1 MAFSDRVYAYI
12 MKKHH
17 LITTA
22 MAGLTVLTGG
32 MLSSCSDEEVASAEQ
47 AKANYYTAQAV
58 NADTAAARAKVF
70 PALAWLPKG
79 TNTYLA
85 GNVTEF
91 VSVANKIS
99 GSEPIEIPFE
109 MQSIDTFAIGI
120 TDGTEKA
127 FSHLRELY
135 TELYAAISRGEQKPD
150 MDKIIKSLADAVGQI
165 KPIYVVVTCHT
176 EDEAKALAAQLN
188 FLIALSLKDAPFL
201 KTSLQGGWNL
211 VTCKPADI
219 PTELAGANLSGCGD
233 LAVSLGITSRGN
245 AMVAALT
252 VNPQELQV
260 PATVAE
266 SVLGTNAADALD
278 DAVNGKGLAA
288 ASISPNLAN
297 TLRDYYMSFTEAGIM
312 GYKQASTLIGSSS
325 TEEIEQCT
333 AAFKMLAEFVNKL
346 IPYTTRPGALTIW
359 QDGDLHLCLQGDSNG
374 LEFSTAQL
382 NTTVPQDA
390 VVYAYGSGVTAMNC
404 PSMEEIDRAAQAV
417 FTLTSITKS
426 ERTAAEL
433 KEIYNVVKS
442 LLPHFTALNNS
453 MGKGWVAHADIS
465 ATETRS
471 LGDPQNKTAE
481 LPAPC
486 IRMAAQL
493 DNRAAFGKAMADIN
507 SEILA
512 FAEKKDPRAAQEI
525 KEVVAGISHA
535 QNGAYT
541 TYTHPHTT
549 RPEEGLCAG
558 VAISDSMVG
567 MGSDLGKVI
576 QLCDSATGNTAV
588 SGIVVNVN
596 LAPVEPYLVTELEWI
611 KESLE
616 TLRNAPDSTEYLI
629 DWHEEWVQ
637 EQQEQIDDFRE
648 ILQRCTGGTLSITS
662 EKGCSKTH
670 IKVYTPALK

>member
-1 MAFSDRVYAYI
+1 

-22 MAGLTVLTGG
+22 MTGLTVLTGG
-32 MLSSCSDEEVASAEQ
+32 MLSSCSDEEAVSTEQTQ
-47 AKANYYTAQAV
+47 AKASYYTAQAV
-58 NADTAAARAKVF
+58 NADTAEARAKVF

-79 TNTYLA
+79 TNTYIT

-91 VSVANKIS
+91 LSVVNKVS
-99 GSEPIEIPFE
+99 GSEPFEIPLE
-109 MQSIDTFAIGI
+109 LQSIDTIAIGL
-120 TDGTEKA
+120 TEGTEKA
-127 FSHLRELY
+127 CEDLLTVHNQVLEGILQ
-135 TELYAAISRGEQKPD
+135 EKQPD
-150 MDKIIKSLADAVGQI
+150 VDRMLKSIADAAKKI
-165 KPIYVVVTCHT
+165 KPIYLVATCHT

-201 KTSLQGGWNL
+201 KTSQLDGWNL

-219 PTELAGANLSGCGD
+219 PAELTGANLSACGD

-260 PATVAE
+260 PATAAE
-266 SVLGTNAADALD
+266 SVLGTDAANALD
-278 DAVNGKGLAA
+278 DALNGKGLAA

-333 AAFKMLAEFVNKL
+333 AAFKTLAEFVNKL

-426 ERTAAEL
+426 ERTAAEF
-433 KEIYNVVKS
+433 KEIYNAVKS

-471 LGDPQNKTAE
+471 LGDPQNKTAK

-493 DNRAAFGKAMADIN
+493 DNRAAFGKAMADLY

-525 KEVVAGISHA
+525 KEVMAGISHA

-541 TYTHPHTT
+541 TYTHPYTT

-596 LAPVEPYLVTELEWI
+596 LAPVEPYLATELEWI

-637 EQQEQIDDFRE
+637 EQQEKIDDFRE
-648 ILQRCTGGTLSITS
+648 ILQRCTGGSLSITS